1 MPEFAELLKGY
12 RRFRED
18 VYPRQRAR
26 YDQTAVEGQ
35 HPKLMII
42 GCSDSRVD
50 PAVIFDVDPGDIFVV
65 RNVAALVPPYE
76 TSPGY
81 HGVSAAVEFAV
92 QFLEVK
98 QIVVMGH
105 GRCGGCK
112 AALTQSMETKPHG
125 EGAFIANWIDLLSEA
140 REPVARKH
148 GTSGRKAELAMEF
161 AAIRQSLKNLRTFPW
176 LVDKERDDSL
186 KLRGAHFSI
195 SEGVLYSLD
204 EDTGEFLPED

>member
-12 RRFRED
+12 QRFREET
-18 VYPRQRAR
+18 YPRQKAR
-26 YDQTAVEGQ
+26 FEQTVSEGQ

-50 PAVIFDVDPGDIFVV
+50 PAQIFDVDPGDIFVV

-76 TSPGY
+76 TTPGY

-92 QFLEVK
+92 QFLEVR

-112 AALTQSMETKPHG
+112 AALTQSMDAKPHG
-125 EGAFIANWIDLLSEA
+125 AGAFIANWIELLNEA
-140 REPVARKH
+140 RETVARKH

-161 AAIRQSLKNLRTFPW
+161 SAIRQSLANLRTFPW
-176 LVDKERDDSL
+176 VAEKEDAGVL

-195 SEGVLYSLD
+195 TEGVLYSLD
-204 EDTGEFLPED
+204 EETGEFLPED